1 MLARE
6 EPSTFEASSAEKT
19 LHRALQVPQRGSAI
33 PALRRENLKHLAFV
47 IHRTPEVMRLAI
59 DPDEH
64 LV

>member
-19 LHRALQVPQRGSAI
+19 LHRALQEPQRG
-33 PALRRENLKHLAFV
+33 PALRCENLKHLAFV
-47 IHRTPEVMRLAI
+47 IHRTPEIMRLAI